1 MENVIHINTDK
12 NKDKAPPK
20 TTGDVVDFTVPL
32 IRKQEAMAQDEWNKE
47 FIKAIEASQTH
58 WKANQVSVRDMEIRF
73 LEQLQ
78 QELKEYGLELLGIQ
92 DQLAKTTDKLE
103 RKILWK
109 HMKVVQDKMDAAR
122 RGIAIKRHNIERMS

>member
-1 MENVIHINTDK
+1 MENVIHINTTK
-12 NKDKAPPK
+12 NKNKVPPS

-78 QELKEYGLELLGIQ
+78 QDLKEYGFELLEIQ

-109 HMKVVQDKMDAAR
+109 HMKVVQDKMDSAR
-122 RGIAIKRHNIERMS
+122 RGIAIKRHNIERMT

>member
-20 TTGDVVDFTVPL
+20 TTGEVVDFTVPL

>member
-1 MENVIHINTDK
+1 MENVIHINTTK

-20 TTGDVVDFTVPL
+20 TTGEVVDFTVPL

-47 FIKAIEASQTH
+47 FIKAIEASQNH

-78 QELKEYGLELLGIQ
+78 QELKEYGLELLEIQ

-122 RGIAIKRHNIERMS
+122 RGIAIKRHNIERMT

>member
-1 MENVIHINTDK
+1 MENVIHINTTK
-12 NKDKAPPK
+12 NKNKIPPSN
-20 TTGDVVDFTVPL
+20 TGEVVDFTVPL
-32 IRKQEAMAQDEWNKE
+32 IRKQEAMAQDEWTKE

-78 QELKEYGLELLGIQ
+78 QELKEYGLELLEVQ
-92 DQLAKTTDKLE
+92 DQLSKTTDKFD

-109 HMKVVQDKMDAAR
+109 RMKIIQDKMDAAR
-122 RGIAIKRHNIERMS
+122 RGIAIKKHNIERMS

>member
-1 MENVIHINTDK
+1 MENVIHINTTK
-12 NKDKAPPK
+12 NKNKVPPS

-47 FIKAIEASQTH
+47 FIKAIEASQNH

-78 QELKEYGLELLGIQ
+78 QDLKEYGLELLETQ
-92 DQLAKTTDKLE
+92 DQLSKTTDKFE

-109 HMKVVQDKMDAAR
+109 HMKVIQDKMDAAR
-122 RGIAIKRHNIERMS
+122 RGIAIKRHNIERMI